1 MRLNVFTRPLAIGA
15 GAAALVLLTAIPPA
29 GAVPPSRARGGG
41 ELRDL
46 QLTTDQPTDHATA
59 QVVAT
64 ESNGTTTV
72 TLKVQGIDH
81 AAAGNTYG
89 AHVHVGSCVEG
100 NGTAAGAHYNSTGGS
115 TISDQTEVW
124 LDFTVAD
131 NGTAAATATVPFTI
145 PAGGAGAVVIHA
157 AHTNETTGLAGPRWA
172 CLPVQF

>member
-1 MRLNVFTRPLAIGA
+1 MRLNLFTRSFATAA
-15 GAAALVLLTAIPPA
+15 GAAALVLLTTTPPA
-29 GAVPPSRARGGG
+29 GADSPSRARGAG

-46 QLTTDQPTDHATA
+46 QLSTEQPTDHATA
-59 QVVAT
+59 RVVAS

-89 AHVHVGSCVEG
+89 AHIHVGSCVEG
-100 NGTAAGAHYNSTGGS
+100 NGAAAGPHYNSTGGS

-124 LDFTVAD
+124 LDFTVAA
-131 NGTAAATATVPFTI
+131 NGTATATTTVPFTI